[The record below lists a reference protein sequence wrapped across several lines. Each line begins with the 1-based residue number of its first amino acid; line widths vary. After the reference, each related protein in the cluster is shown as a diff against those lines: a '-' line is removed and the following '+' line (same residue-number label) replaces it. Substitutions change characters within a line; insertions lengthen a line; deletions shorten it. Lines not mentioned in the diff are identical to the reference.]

1 MAIRLVMTGD
11 VKLRARVLFPTLT
24 FHINNSLYCIDIALP
39 QQRKSPY
46 IHLYLFYPHTHT
58 QAPLKVRGSIIQQG
72 YSRRIRHLVIS
83 RIVDTSVM
91 MSGTLALYK
100 GGRTKGTLSL
110 QTTMAPIQQKAV
122 VVTKT
127 GPTFGLANVP
137 KPGPP

>member
-1 MAIRLVMTGD
+1 MGSTVGSGSSEIPKNALALTVLIRILYLSSSLIVQFGMAIRPVMTGD

-58 QAPLKVRGSIIQQG
+58 QAPLKVRGPIIQQG

-83 RIVDTSVM
+83 SIVDTSVM
-91 MSGTLALYK
+91 MSGALALYK
-100 GGRTKGTLSL
+100 GG
-110 QTTMAPIQQKAV
+110 
-122 VVTKT
+122 
-127 GPTFGLANVP
+127 PT
-137 KPGPP
+137 